1 MTRRRCRRSRLH
13 AAPPDL
19 GQIDAVYRDPW
30 ATASEQASTPRPG
43 QPYSGEW
50 PVHRRQGAST
60 PRVWLHNITAT
71 GVDGPSSKVPTAQR
85 AAGDRPF

>member
-19 GQIDAVYRDPW
+19 GQIDAVYRDHG
-30 ATASEQASTPRPG
+30 AAAGEQASTPRPG
-43 QPYSGEW
+43 QPYPGEW

-60 PRVWLHNITAT
+60 PRVWLHDITAT
-71 GVDGPSSKVPTAQR
+71 GVDGPSSKGPHS
-85 AAGDRPF
+85 AARRR